1 MANIWEQAISIF
13 AGNLNSGL
21 SYLITTVISYRRNGR
36 SLCKRSFSATFRSG
50 EMRCSSS
57 SIGSC
62 GISRR
67 CISASGATA
76 AARFSLF
83 ALAMGASTAVIADVN
98 SHFKIPCMDVISL
111 NWIWRSCHCYHWRRP
126 CWWNL
131 RVYRGSRSFV
141 GSWALRSSAF
151 PRLPTLSTWQC
162 RH

>member
-1 MANIWEQAISIF
+1 MKLLRNLCLHFSRQDGQDGKKPK
-13 AGNLNSGL
+13 GNYVNKATKITKTKRRKYGMNETIGL
-21 SYLITTVISYRRNGR
+21 MIISYRRNGR

-57 SIGSC
+57 SIGS

-83 ALAMGASTAVIADVN
+83 ALAMGTPTATVIADVN

-111 NWIWRSCHCYHWRRP
+111 N
-126 CWWNL
+126 
-131 RVYRGSRSFV
+131 
-141 GSWALRSSAF
+141 
-151 PRLPTLSTWQC
+151 
-162 RH
+162 